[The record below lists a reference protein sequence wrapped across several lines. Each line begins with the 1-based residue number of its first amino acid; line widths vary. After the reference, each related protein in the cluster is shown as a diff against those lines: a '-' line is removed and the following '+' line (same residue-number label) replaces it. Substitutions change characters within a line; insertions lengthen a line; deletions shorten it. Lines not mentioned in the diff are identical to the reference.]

1 MEFRQLR
8 YFVTVARELHFGR
21 AADRLNITQPALS
34 KQIRVLETN
43 IGIKLFFRTKRSV
56 KLTPA
61 GEVFLTEAQQLLQ
74 QAEQAIAKAKRTA
87 KGEVGRLTIGFTAT
101 ATYTV
106 LPELI
111 GRFRYSYPGVEVEML
126 ELSTEAQVTALNQG
140 EINLGFLHPPID
152 ARGLEVY
159 PLLSEE
165 FMVLLP
171 KQHRLISLKSLS
183 LEDLAQESFILHPR
197 SEGPFLYD
205 EFFQLCRQ
213 NGFKPQIV
221 KEVGSHQTRI
231 CFVAAGMGITF
242 IPAGLQTS
250 ISSDLV
256 CKPIRNFP
264 LKLEF
269 AAAWRAIV
277 VMPVLQQFL
286 TLLKTN

>member
-8 YFVTVARELHFGR
+8 YFVTVAEELHFGR
-21 AADRLNITQPALS
+21 AAERLDITQPALS
-34 KQIRVLETN
+34 KQIRVLEDK

-61 GEVFLTEAQQLLQ
+61 GEVFLKEAQQLLQ
-74 QAEQAIAKAKRTA
+74 QAQQAIATAQRTA
-87 KGEVGRLTIGFTAT
+87 KGETGKLTIGFTAT

-111 GRFRYSYPGVEVEML
+111 GRFRSSYRGVEVEML

-140 EINLGFLHPPID
+140 EIDLGFLHPPID
-152 ARGLEVY
+152 DRGLEVY

-165 FMVLLP
+165 FVVVLP
-171 KQHRLISLKSLS
+171 KQHYLNLAKSVSLK
-183 LEDLAQESFILHPR
+183 DLAQESFILHPR

-205 EFFQLCRQ
+205 EFFKLCRQ
-213 NGFKPQIV
+213 NGFRPQII
-221 KEVGSHQTRI
+221 KEVNSHQTRI

-256 CKPIRNFP
+256 CKLIKNLPF
-264 LKLEF
+264 KLEF
-269 AAAWRAIV
+269 AAAWRSMV
-277 VMPVLQQFL
+277 VMPALQQL
-286 TLLKTN
+286 LILLKTN

>member
-21 AADRLNITQPALS
+21 AAERLDITQPALS

-61 GEVFLTEAQQLLQ
+61 GEVFLTKVQQLLR
-74 QAEQAIAKAKRTA
+74 QAQQAIAAAQRTA
-87 KGEVGRLTIGFTAT
+87 KGSTGKLTIGFTAT
-101 ATYTV
+101 ATYAV

-111 GRFRYSYPGVEVEML
+111 RRFRSSYPQVEVEML

-140 EINLGFLHPPID
+140 EIDLGFLHPPID
-152 ARGLEVY
+152 ERGLEVY

-165 FMVLLP
+165 FVVVLP
-171 KQHRLISLKSLS
+171 KQHHLNLAKSLS
-183 LEDLAQESFILHPR
+183 LKDLAQESFLLHPR

-205 EFFQLCRQ
+205 EFFKLCRK
-213 NGFKPQIV
+213 NGFQPQIV
-221 KEVGSHQTRI
+221 KEVNSHQTRI
-231 CFVAAGMGITF
+231 FFVAAGMGITF

-250 ISSDLV
+250 ISSDII
-256 CKPIRNFP
+256 CKPIKNLPF
-264 LKLEF
+264 KLEF
-269 AAAWRAIV
+269 AAAWRSIV
-277 VMPVLQQFL
+277 VMPVLQQL
-286 TLLKTN
+286 LILLKTS